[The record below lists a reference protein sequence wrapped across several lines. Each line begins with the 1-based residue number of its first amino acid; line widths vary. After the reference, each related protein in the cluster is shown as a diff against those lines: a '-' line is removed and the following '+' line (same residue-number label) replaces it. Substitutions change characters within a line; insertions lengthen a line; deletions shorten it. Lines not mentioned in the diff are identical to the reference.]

1 MTLKKI
7 LRFFGLGYVIVNCFS
22 IHHLVFKF
30 LKISVLHFQALPDTY
45 TKQNK
50 YHSVVLQI
58 RNNP

>member
-7 LRFFGLGYVIVNCFS
+7 LRFFWAWVCYCELFQYSSLS
-22 IHHLVFKF
+22 ILIFKNT
-30 LKISVLHFQALPDTY
+30 KLHFQALPDMY